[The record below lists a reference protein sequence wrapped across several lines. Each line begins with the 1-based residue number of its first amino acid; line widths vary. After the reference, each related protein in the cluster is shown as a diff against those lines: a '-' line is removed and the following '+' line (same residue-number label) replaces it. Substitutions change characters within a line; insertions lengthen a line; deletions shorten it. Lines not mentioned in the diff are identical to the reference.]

1 VSRASYARRI
11 VDGTAPPITR
21 AERRDRAT
29 AETRASILAAAR
41 ERLLAEGYANLS
53 TRAVAEAAE
62 VPLSQI
68 HYHFGSKQQLILS
81 LLEAE
86 NARLLER
93 QRAMFGGP
101 EPLWQQWDR
110 ACDFL
115 DEDIESGY
123 VRVLQEMIAAGW
135 SDDDVAVHVREY
147 VAGWL
152 ALLADVAEREGHRLG
167 GLGPFTPEE
176 AATLMG
182 LPFYGVESMVLLG
195 FSADQVPGRSAL
207 RKVGTIIRAIEEG
220 RAVTAGPEVPR

>member
-1 VSRASYARRI
+1 VTRWSYARRI
-11 VDGTAPPITR
+11 VDGTASAPMTR

-29 AETRASILAAAR
+29 ADTRTSILDAAR
-41 ERLLAEGYANLS
+41 ARLLSDGYANLS

-68 HYHFGSKQQLILS
+68 HYHFGSKQQLILA

-86 NARLLER
+86 NVRLLER

-115 DEDIESGY
+115 DEDVESGY

-135 SDDDVAVHVREY
+135 SDEDVAVRVREY
-147 VAGWL
+147 VGGWL
-152 ALLADVAEREGHRLG
+152 ALLAEVASREAHRLG

-176 AATLMG
+176 AAALMG
-182 LPFYGVESMVLLG
+182 LPFYGVESMILLG
-195 FSADQVPGRSAL
+195 FSEDRVPGRSAL
-207 RKVGTIIRAIEEG
+207 RKVGTVIRAIEEG
-220 RAVTAGPEVPR
+220 RT

>member
-1 VSRASYARRI
+1 M
-11 VDGTAPPITR
+11 TR

-29 AETRASILAAAR
+29 ADTRTSILDAAR
-41 ERLLAEGYANLS
+41 ARLLSDGYANLS

-68 HYHFGSKQQLILS
+68 HYHFGSKQQLILA

-86 NARLLER
+86 NVRLLER

-115 DEDIESGY
+115 DEDVESGY

-135 SDDDVAVHVREY
+135 SDEDVAVRVREY
-147 VAGWL
+147 VGGWL
-152 ALLADVAEREGHRLG
+152 ALLAEVASREAHRLG

-176 AATLMG
+176 AAALMG
-182 LPFYGVESMVLLG
+182 LPFYGVESMILLG
-195 FSADQVPGRSAL
+195 FSEDRVPGRSAL
-207 RKVGTIIRAIEEG
+207 RKVGTVIRAIEEG
-220 RAVTAGPEVPR
+220 RT